1 MKSIDEIR
9 NYDELV
15 DELAKVIFE
24 HDSECTRVDE
34 AVWIDLDENGIA
46 IVVVTSADTWKLG
59 NAEFLCLLNGTHDD
73 ALDQLIEFSDS
84 PIYELAY
91 ILDME
96 ESELILYASECTE
109 TDVEDTGID
118 EIKDYIRSTPELMTL
133 IEDAF
138 YDYLNDSI
146 DYQELAKLRLDQL
159 EKTLQY
165 R

>member
-1 MKSIDEIR
+1 MKSIDEIK

-46 IVVVTSADTWKLG
+46 SVVVTSADTWKLG
-59 NAEFLCLLNGTHDD
+59 NAEFFCLLIGTHDD

-84 PIYELAY
+84 PISELAF

-138 YDYLNDSI
+138 YDWLNDSV
-146 DYQELAKLRLDQL
+146 DYQELAKLRLYQL
-159 EKTLQY
+159 DKTLQY

>member
-1 MKSIDEIR
+1 MKSIEEIK

-15 DELAKVIFE
+15 GELAKVIFE
-24 HDSECTRVDE
+24 HDSECTRFDE
-34 AVWIDLDENGIA
+34 AVWIELNDEGIA
-46 IVVVTSADTWKLG
+46 SVVVTRADTWKLG
-59 NAEFLCLLNGTHDD
+59 DCEFLCLLIGTHDD
-73 ALDQLIEFSDS
+73 ALDQLIEFSGS
-84 PIYELAY
+84 PISELAF
-91 ILDME
+91 ILNME

-138 YDYLNDSI
+138 YDWLNDSV
-146 DYQELAKLRLDQL
+146 DYQEQARLRLDQL

>member
-1 MKSIDEIR
+1 MKSIDEIK

-15 DELAKVIFE
+15 DEIAKVMFE
-24 HDSECTRVDE
+24 HDKNCTRIDE
-34 AVWIDLDENGIA
+34 VIWIEVSDTGIA
-46 IVVVTSADTWKLG
+46 SVVVTRADVWKLG
-59 NAEFLCLLNGTHDD
+59 DAEFLCLLNGTHDD

-84 PIYELAY
+84 PISELAY

>member
-1 MKSIDEIR
+1 MKSIDEIK

-15 DELAKVIFE
+15 DEIAKVMFN
-24 HDSECTRVDE
+24 HDSECIRFDE
-34 AVWIDLDENGIA
+34 VIWIDLNDDGIA
-46 IVVVTSADTWKLG
+46 SVFVSRADNWKRG
-59 NAEFLCLLNGTHDD
+59 SAEFLCLLNGTHDD

-84 PIYELAY
+84 PISELAF

-138 YDYLNDSI
+138 YDYLNDSV